1 MNDKSIVVAQ
11 AVAAADTVATTVFDY
26 SYSLLYKLHETR
38 PDTLSDLSTMKV
50 LRADFSF
57 RKVDN
62 FSKYYDG
69 IADSIDLECDT
80 KYKCV
85 EIAIKRNAKTFNDG
99 TETIESVLVHEL
111 KDLYT
116 HQY

>member
-80 KYKCV
+80 
-85 EIAIKRNAKTFNDG
+85 
-99 TETIESVLVHEL
+99 
-111 KDLYT
+111 
-116 HQY
+116 